1 MVKVMASYLNS
12 GTAKRRRKADA
23 AQVARA
29 LQAAEATGVAM
40 CPRTGYL
47 LTGTTSGE
55 GQLITSITP
64 LANEAALCA
73 WCHEVRQPCDATLS
87 ASLENGDHVW
97 LCTTCF
103 EQQVMSDDEE
113 MPSIDG
119 GPEDSDDDCFARNI
133 NPISSAAAAED
144 CYNETMAGSTPNRAA
159 SSNRPSGPAAPLT
172 KSAATDV
179 VRKKPPPPCPAM
191 DRCRTQV
198 VPQSLFGSPPPKG
211 PPPAVE
217 KAAIIGGSL
226 TGPPPPQRQRDS
238 PRAGYAFINGVE
250 TYLNTPAVGWM
261 NHYCRVAVQ
270 LSKFPAPR
278 TTLEAEYQIAVKS
291 SVKMPPPRTHMEADM
306 QVAVKMGGQAARLQA
321 PSAKTAPRAL
331 MSQRAGQRGSSKCD
345 LESQRTS
352 RRPRPLACTYLE
364 FGELIRINPA

>member
-1 MVKVMASYLNS
+1 MFASALTDTEANQN
-12 GTAKRRRKADA
+12 TANLRP
-23 AQVARA
+23 
-29 LQAAEATGVAM
+29 G
-40 CPRTGYL
+40 
-47 LTGTTSGE
+47 
-55 GQLITSITP
+55 

-119 GPEDSDDDCFARNI
+119 GPEDSDDDWFARNI
-133 NPISSAAAAED
+133 NPISSAAAIKACPPALHPE
-144 CYNETMAGSTPNRAA
+144 EQPQPWRKAA
-159 SSNRPSGPAAPLT
+159 RKAPPPQLLANRPVQNPT
-172 KSAATDV
+172 
-179 VRKKPPPPCPAM
+179 VRTVSYKAPPPQLVA
-191 DRCRTQV
+191 TE
-198 VPQSLFGSPPPKG
+198 SLFGSPPPKG

-278 TTLEAEYQIAVKS
+278 TTLEGEYQIAVKS
-291 SVKMPPPRTHMEADM
+291 SVKMPPPRSRTETDM
-306 QVAVKMGGQAARLQA
+306 QVAVKMGGRLLGCRPPA
-321 PSAKTAPRAL
+321 PKPPP
-331 MSQRAGQRGSSKCD
+331 GH
-345 LESQRTS
+345 
-352 RRPRPLACTYLE
+352 
-364 FGELIRINPA
+364 